1 MALSYPDE
9 VPGLL
14 LAVGPNL
21 EVIAPIEVRERVIKL
36 AELVAARYRES
47 APVEAGR

>member
-1 MALSYPDE
+1 

-14 LAVGPNL
+14 LGVGPSL
-21 EVIAPIEVRERVIKL
+21 EVIEPAAIRERVIKL
-36 AELVAARYRES
+36 ADLVVERYRES